1 MVRSEV
7 LAGMERR
14 RRWSFEDKARIVEES
29 FAPGVTVAAVARRNG
44 VASSLVFGWRD
55 QAKSGHLGGNGTAP
69 MLVPVSII
77 AAVSEPVSATLSSQV
92 AIAPPAEPA
101 KPSRRRAGVIEID
114 LGSGRRLKVD
124 RDVDAGAL
132 ARVLDVLAKSPVAPR

>member
-29 FAPGVTVAAVARRNG
+29 FAPGISVAAVARRNG
-44 VASSLVFGWRD
+44 VAPSLVFGWRD

-69 MLVPVSII
+69 MLVPVSVM
-77 AAVSEPVSATLSSQV
+77 AGAEPVAAAPRSQV
-92 AIAPPAEPA
+92 VIVPPAEPA
-101 KPSRRRAGVIEID
+101 KPSRRRAGLIEID

-132 ARVLDVLAKSPVAPR
+132 ARVLDVLARR